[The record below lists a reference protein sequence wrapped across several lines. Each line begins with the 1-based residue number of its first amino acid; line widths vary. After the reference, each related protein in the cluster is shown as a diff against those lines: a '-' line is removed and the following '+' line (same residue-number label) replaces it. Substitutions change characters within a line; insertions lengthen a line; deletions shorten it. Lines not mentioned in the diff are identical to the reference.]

1 MKRSL
6 LQHEKHNILP
16 EYGKKR
22 LILYADTLQEIAGS
36 FEEETAPDGG
46 EEGVRLYLL
55 QKKQEQ
61 NCLFADQLSQTADA
75 LKALANE
82 TYATSGLLSRLK
94 RRIEKGLVDNSLIV
108 EELYVVEVEEHLE
121 IGMQIRAKEDEM
133 FYTEELMEYLSEL
146 CHRRLKSQESNPTY
160 VHDETRLLV
169 FEEEVNYYILDGIA
183 RAKKENED
191 DSGDSYLIREYARGM
206 QLIALSDGMGSGS
219 LAASDSE
226 RLLDLLDKFMET
238 GFHVDKAGALLN
250 SLICMNAQEEHT
262 VSLDTCEVDL
272 YQGTCRFLKYG
283 AVPSFIKR
291 GQRIFCVTGE
301 SLPLGIFYRNDPDD
315 RAYGLEDGDYL
326 IMMTDGV
333 LDAFLSDCA
342 PDGNMEAV
350 REFLTGLSFE
360 NPRQMAIMIIN
371 AAIAK
376 AGGRI
381 HDDMTVVVFG
391 IFANT

>member
-1 MKRSL
+1 
-6 LQHEKHNILP
+6 
-16 EYGKKR
+16 
-22 LILYADTLQEIAGS
+22 
-36 FEEETAPDGG
+36 
-46 EEGVRLYLL
+46 
-55 QKKQEQ
+55 
-61 NCLFADQLSQTADA
+61 
-75 LKALANE
+75 
-82 TYATSGLLSRLK
+82 
-94 RRIEKGLVDNSLIV
+94 
-108 EELYVVEVEEHLE
+108 
-121 IGMQIRAKEDEM
+121 
-133 FYTEELMEYLSEL
+133 
-146 CHRRLKSQESNPTY
+146 
-160 VHDETRLLV
+160 
-169 FEEEVNYYILDGIA
+169 
-183 RAKKENED
+183 
-191 DSGDSYLIREYARGM
+191 M

-250 SLICMNAQEEHT
+250 SLICMNTQEEHT

-350 REFLTGLSFE
+350 REFLAGLSIE